1 MAKRTRLDWFAF
13 YPDDFM
19 RDKTVRK
26 MTLEERGAYIAILCE
41 LWREPTP
48 GVSEYDEEIWAAW
61 ARTDVENWRKISK
74 SVLACFNRRPDGKLE
89 QKRLIS
95 EWREAKKRHVKYVV
109 AGSKGGK
116 KSAKH
121 RSSKGSSDAGSI
133 AGSQAGS
140 IAQAST
146 VLNNTIH
153 NITSN
158 QSELD
163 ILAPVPV
170 PAPARGEAGLT
181 ADAVPSAEPSETE
194 TERIKRNAGPA
205 IEQVVMWMRNG
216 TGARQD
222 VLYTQIA
229 REWLRSGTWKELK
242 PDRWCGMAQNYATRL
257 VDVKRY
263 QAERV
268 MFCWACCELTD
279 NCACKGQ
286 ERGQHYQ
293 SIRVPAGTKH
303 AELPKWILDNVTI
316 SETQP

>member
-1 MAKRTRLDWFAF
+1 MAKRTRLDWLAWS
-13 YPDDFM
+13 PVDFLT
-19 RDKTVRK
+19 DQHVRK
-26 MTLEERGAYIAILCE
+26 MTPLEIGAYVLLLNESWLQKPCGTLPKKENE
-41 LWREPTP
+41 LMALAKC
-48 GVSEYDEEIWAAW
+48 SQDEWSSVKNA
-61 ARTDVENWRKISK
+61 
-74 SVLACFNRRPDGKLE
+74 VLARWKSGKGGRLYH
-89 QKRLIS
+89 KRLRK
-95 EWREAKKRHVKYVV
+95 EYLEAKKRHDTAKELSSRRW
-109 AGSKGGK
+109 SKGTCDGTCD
-116 KSAKH
+116 
-121 RSSKGSSDAGSI
+121 GI
-133 AGSQAGS
+133 SQGTCNN
-140 IAQAST
+140 ST
-146 VLNNTIH
+146 VHNSTIH

-163 ILAPVPV
+163 ILAPAPV

-229 REWLRSGTWKELK
+229 REWLRSGTWKELQS
-242 PDRWCGMAQNYATRL
+242 DRWCGMAQNYATRL

-286 ERGQHYQ
+286 ERGKHYQ

-303 AELPKWILDNVTI
+303 SDLPKWILDNATMD
-316 SETQP
+316 TQP